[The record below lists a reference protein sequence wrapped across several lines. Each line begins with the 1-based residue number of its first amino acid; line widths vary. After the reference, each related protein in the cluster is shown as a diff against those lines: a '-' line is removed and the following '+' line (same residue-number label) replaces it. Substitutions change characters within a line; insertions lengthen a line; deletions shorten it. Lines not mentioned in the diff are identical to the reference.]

1 MFKIKSPDMVV
12 LISLF
17 IVCCWGVVVPVMA
30 QEVHFRFNPPDDFP
44 AYISTYKN
52 TQVSVM
58 GALGERT
65 RVSEAKTKITID
77 KTPEGYSVTFMPI
90 SFTITQDGKRR
101 EDPILSFLQNITVIY
116 ELDVDGQLVKIRG
129 FEGTIEKLKAS
140 LPAAL
145 PPNVAALLSEE
156 TITNRAAQEWD
167 ARIGSYV
174 GMAGEIGDVWA
185 GVEETPLPMGG
196 TMAFYSV
203 TKLAEQVKFDGVDC
217 VRLEFSFNSD
227 AEELKDFMGDMW
239 EDLAEMADMEA
250 VPSVSD
256 SKIVGKGERIIDPA
270 TMLIYSETVERT
282 MKMMMAVPGR
292 GEVEMASV
300 EKREYGYEEIA
311 P

>member
-1 MFKIKSPDMVV
+1 MRSKLPSLVV
-12 LISLF
+12 LIFLF
-17 IVCCWGVVVPVMA
+17 SVCCWGIGVSATA
-30 QEVHFRFNPPDDFP
+30 QEIHFRFNPPDDFP
-44 AYISTYKN
+44 AYVSTYKN
-52 TQVSVM
+52 TQISVM
-58 GALGERT
+58 GGLGKRT

-77 KTPEGYSVTFMPI
+77 KTPGGYSVTFMPI
-90 SFTITQDGKRR
+90 SFTMAQDGKRR
-101 EDPILSFLQNITVIY
+101 EDPILSFLQNITVTY

-129 FEGTIEKLKAS
+129 FEGKIEKLKAS

-145 PPNVAALLSEE
+145 PPTVAALLSEE
-156 TITNRAAQEWD
+156 TIVNRAAQEWD

-174 GMAGEIGDVWA
+174 GVDAEIGDVWA

-203 TKLAEQVKFDGVDC
+203 TKFAEQVKFDDVDC

-227 AEELKDFMGDMW
+227 AEELKNFMGDMW

-250 VPSVSD
+250 VPSVSNT
-256 SKIVGKGERIIDPA
+256 KIAGKGERIIDPA

-282 MKMMMAVPGR
+282 TKMTMAVPGQ
-292 GEVEMASV
+292 GEVEVTSV
-300 EKREYGYEEIA
+300 DKREYDYEEIA

>member
-1 MFKIKSPDMVV
+1 MYSKSLGIVV
-12 LISLF
+12 LIFLF
-17 IVCCWGVVVPVMA
+17 IVCCWGIGVSATA
-30 QEVHFRFNPPDDFP
+30 QEIHFRFNPPDDFP

-58 GALGERT
+58 GALGKRT
-65 RVSEAKTKITID
+65 RVSEGKQKVKID
-77 KTPEGYSVTFMPI
+77 KAPGGYSVTFMPI
-90 SFTITQDGKRR
+90 SFTLTQDGKRR
-101 EDPILSFLQNITVIY
+101 EDPILSFLQNITVTY

-129 FEGTIEKLKAS
+129 FEGTVEKLKAS

-145 PPNVAALLSEE
+145 PPTVAALLSEE

-174 GMAGEIGDVWA
+174 GMDGEIGDVWT

-196 TMAFYSV
+196 TMTFYSV
-203 TKLAEQVKFDGVDC
+203 TKLVEQVKFDDVDC

-250 VPSVSD
+250 VPSVS
-256 SKIVGKGERIIDPA
+256 STKIAGKGERIIDPA

-292 GEVEMASV
+292 GEVEVTSV
-300 EKREYGYEEIA
+300 DKREYGYEEIA